1 MGEANDW
8 TQINGETVQIVEKLK
23 YLQKEIKL
31 MNETSQ
37 AMITKI
43 REQIFEINELN
54 HYIEKVKSNID
65 YPKSEQ

>member
-1 MGEANDW
+1 
-8 TQINGETVQIVEKLK
+8 
-23 YLQKEIKL
+23 